1 MIKII
6 IFLFIQ
12 IIFVKILT
20 DINKR
25 KWNLKLNNGTIAVIS
40 GLVFYFSIII
50 IIIGTKHSLKS
61 ELNSFDLNN
70 DGFFSVNEINFEQ
83 QKAMKNV
90 TSDTGMNLALF
101 FGITYSLLYSLM
113 VYVLLTILI
122 KEKYQN
128 K

>member
-50 IIIGTKHSLKS
+50 IIIGTKYSLKS

-70 DGFFSVNEINFEQ
+70 DGFFSVNEINFE
-83 QKAMKNV
+83 
-90 TSDTGMNLALF
+90 
-101 FGITYSLLYSLM
+101 
-113 VYVLLTILI
+113 
-122 KEKYQN
+122 
-128 K
+128 

>member
-101 FGITYSLLYSLM
+101 FGIIYSLLYSLM

>member
-50 IIIGTKHSLKS
+50 IIIGTKYSLKS

-101 FGITYSLLYSLM
+101 FGIIYSLLYSLM

-122 KEKYQN
+122 NEKYQN